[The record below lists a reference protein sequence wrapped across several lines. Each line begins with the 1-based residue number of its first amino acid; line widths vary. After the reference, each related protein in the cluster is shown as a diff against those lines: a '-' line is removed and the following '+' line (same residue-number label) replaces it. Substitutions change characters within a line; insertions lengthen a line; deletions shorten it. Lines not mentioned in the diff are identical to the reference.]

1 MSPLLFVSVAV
12 LVAEVAAQTQATVLV
27 TSVEVPRD
35 FNANSEVLFTT
46 AGVTSAPNIGLE
58 LRTSSTLAP
67 VRGGFIFAINP
78 IRFTGSAASLSV
90 NVQYRGTPIWDI
102 SQTRGGF
109 IPNWPTPGTL
119 TLRLVAPGSV
129 HDNLQ
134 LTCVFS
140 YPPGCTCGP
149 PGCSREMFATR
160 CAAPQ
165 SQYTC
170 TAPSI
175 KFDDP
180 ASVFNGCDKGF
191 AVEFR
196 PTKDAFVQSVFSVF
210 MRVMTTSIRSS
221 VPAATTSR
229 TAVELIA
236 TRAYLP
242 RTNATS
248 GSKWF
253 EIASTASPGLAFGFV
268 QSVFNATPELELG
281 GFVPATPTSNWP
293 PPPGSQLASVTVG
306 FDSPLYGVARRIAF
320 RANDTWFP
328 LATCDSSTRIT
339 YDFGQFDF
347 RFSASQLADFINT
360 PPCSAASARVRVALA
375 LEGDLAWSEKV
386 RMWPIL
392 LSRVRI
398 VVLLATGA
406 TTGTA
411 VLPGGNPFGVLPG
424 GLPPGAPP
432 AATSVTSTFVAGAV
446 SGGPAGWLSAYNAFH
461 AFQRRAQAGSA
472 NIAVALPD
480 NMFAVNQVF
489 VLRFSRFNMLAALG
503 LGGVRRFAVAV
514 DHAVLRTA
522 ALLQGSAGAAAFE
535 WRAVRL
541 VAVSGAVVAVAAN
554 SSLQLC
560 DGSQRAWPA
569 ELCRSSGRCLST
581 IEFSDWRSPSS
592 AADVVTIEPAWLR
605 ACEFAIEL
613 EFERKAND
621 GVGPLFDDSV
631 HGLGANGLLLALPS
645 GVGTG
650 PLVAVLGPLRVSVE
664 QAVTNAT
671 SVAKGVVVTSF
682 VSGQLT
688 AGGNVAINA
697 RLALAE
703 LNLTRGGAPAPR
715 ITGVLE
721 SVEPGRNPAAPVLAL
736 PQVPPPRVAP
746 PNDSAPRPL
755 LAFEVVANFSAELAE
770 LPVSGVVRLIEIE
783 LTQWMQCAV
792 PFDAVTRTR
801 RAFLKDRATVQ
812 AELCGVIVDK
822 ELVWTLADGRK
833 IVVPCLVTPPWPLAR
848 EQRVVFYEPAAPTMI
863 RPGDLYLNGASLA
876 VRSEL
881 LQPHRLPQGSPAPG
895 ATMGVRVRVHFEDV
909 GVVQNVPSGCSL
921 RSRRD
926 GTALLELPS
935 TSLPAAALMS
945 MWVRPFGTR
954 LAARPNL
961 LLTFATPVVRGAVP
975 HGFRLQLRDNAL
987 ELLELRPDGAAVA
1000 PTNSTTAA
1008 VDEAEAATA
1017 TDIAVSF
1024 ALLLSLPMTPAQVA
1038 ALQSGAYVHATL
1050 LWDAKQVCVLV
1061 GVSVGESARCVPGTL
1076 AAAGRT
1082 GALSLGGQR
1091 SLAGSPTEIDNFLVS
1106 RGDTSTQRRSRPWY
1120 DPADPL
1126 LALVM
1131 TFQPRDGTS
1140 ECTCGSNVD
1149 VAADVNNGVGA
1160 MLLSSP
1166 DCNRADCSKAPLL
1179 EVPGAFDGTVSQ
1191 LAGDA
1196 SAAQLAAHATRLCN
1210 ASVDAVPL
1218 PKLSHM
1224 YRVRGN
1230 GTLITASTCRNAVQD
1245 TRLFVFRASLCGMFA
1260 DTSDRSKCVASND
1273 DSLRGPRGCPNGGA
1287 EVTWRAEAGVEY
1299 LVVVATPFELPSAQ
1313 QPRSF
1318 TLDVESC
1325 AVPRC
1330 ASLPSCIPCN
1340 HLVGVGAPHR
1350 IDIRDAGMSRNL
1362 AIESRCV
1369 GLECEA
1375 SSSLRLRVAVHSSL
1389 TAQPAAALAG
1399 APLTFQR
1406 GNARVTLTPIA
1417 VLPAVYVE
1425 PDFNSTLGND
1435 NELFLAQADRNGARS
1450 RAEAQLQFYCA
1461 NPLPLRYRIVLWD
1474 RALGSELLVTNVT
1487 CEATSDGVAA
1497 GSAPV
1502 VTLKNA
1508 PCQRKLY
1515 EVARIRC
1522 NARALPVVNET
1533 DAQGRAVAVCRPDL
1547 ELAGVRAAVEA
1558 DAAQSD
1564 ALRRLVEDALALNQP
1579 AVDCNVPPIPSTV
1592 LNCSSAALQNLTAK
1606 GLRDQLGAAI
1616 SSRFTGSD
1624 AARAESAESLRAT
1637 RDAARCEA
1645 KQREQEARDKVALA
1659 LAKDDCWDCRTGP
1672 GVVVE
1677 LLPEFGDETLCFV
1690 QQRRVT
1696 ALQARVTIELDG
1708 TVVFNNV
1715 TVPITQLGIG
1725 AGADAFRALFDVA
1738 DPPADAI
1745 LRRGVGSSNF
1755 DLELDLATAPADW
1768 VPFADGN
1775 GREWA
1780 NDTCVRVPTSLESAS
1795 TAEGLRPFAKTRAA
1809 AWTRLKDA
1817 DKRAYLAAQQSALG
1831 ALVGDATKQ
1840 FASAA
1845 ISQTGTGVPI
1855 GVAGVWQHLSEGGAA
1870 TQRLT
1875 RLAFSSRGSLVG
1887 GLAPRGKVDE
1897 SSVTAQIR
1905 VDVSS
1910 DPVYDTVAIALQGQL
1925 FNVFNN
1931 SGEAYTF
1938 EVHCREANGLLLA
1951 SWDVLQRV
1959 NETFRLESTLY
1970 FVADAATRNSS
1981 DTFQRYTT
1989 SYTIEIRDSTSLFAV
2004 LPSVNQTELSL
2015 YEAEQEKRADEL
2027 DARLL
2032 PLIYFF
2038 GAGPAAALLV
2048 FIAGAVLQKLRPVT
2062 DDDLYPRHIW
2072 VIVLYVAVR
2081 IVRSILLTT
2090 TAFRIIMGIALREP
2104 LATLE
2109 QLPIWV
2115 DSMSN
2120 KSSEITNLANAA
2132 LNSELDRQSLTFA
2145 AQQSRCKT
2153 LLDQITLDA
2162 RDGRLAIELK
2172 HATEKDARN
2181 IAALQ
2186 TQIAEARTRELMSMS
2201 DAMLE
2206 YERAQTLCW
2215 KTWSAQLFNAS
2226 FNYEAQFKARVNA
2239 NLRGVNANLAG
2250 VNAKFKTFRAD
2261 YEAFGARSL
2270 KMAGDAQALFD
2281 SFRSFARTVDD
2292 IDFLN
2297 IGPNPRGLI
2306 DPPDFIDGPLFDF
2319 ADLSVPN
2326 ASAWQVDLSLPD
2338 CHCDDPPP
2346 PPPGF
2351 VTNDTQ
2357 AVRNYT
2363 AFAPEEV
2370 TDDEATSSAVPIP
2383 SISLRSFVSLP
2394 VLVDLFGWLPDF
2406 GFLAGLLA
2414 VVDILLIVFTHIRTI
2429 QGVAM
2434 LVRGHLFDDEILRDE
2449 ALGARFARAC
2459 GCACGAAL
2467 IGCLMRAVDCCEVAM
2482 RRYRAVLIKTLQVV
2496 FNALLGMVAL
2506 ALFALGM
2513 YILAEAASAIITVQA
2528 LDGLGVIGAIVSP
2541 VTSALGSA
2549 NVKAIENAR
2558 VINKQTLLSARNAYN
2573 QALFE
2578 IARTTNDFNDAQLR
2592 DIDSFNAEYCQLF
2605 GTLKALQ
2612 KMPAP
2617 CTNQVTQTIAT
2628 VVLEECPFFEEIVP
2642 RLYADV
2648 SRNEFRALVIATIEP
2663 FVSALRVLVLDCIWF
2678 FAYVVIAIASTVI
2691 LGTVL
2696 YYLLVAVYMIRRRKR
2711 VVFENER
2718 ALVSKYTTRK
2728 DNKHVHHDDRG
2739 DRVLVARVSKKK
2751 SIHHNREMQTVRE
2764 DAPPDQAPPHEN
2776 ESHANAPVH
2785 ESLPGGTIKAGS
2797 HVESV
2802 MQRLP
2807 SSFGRSPSQ
2816 RSQRR
2821 SRRAT
2826 VAGASDV
2833 AGAIPP
2839 PLAPRSS
2846 SSRRKVYAASVSLPP
2861 PPPPA
2866 PVSAFLHAPNPSAP
2880 APTD

>member
-1 MSPLLFVSVAV
+1 
-12 LVAEVAAQTQATVLV
+12 
-27 TSVEVPRD
+27 
-35 FNANSEVLFTT
+35 
-46 AGVTSAPNIGLE
+46 
-58 LRTSSTLAP
+58 
-67 VRGGFIFAINP
+67 
-78 IRFTGSAASLSV
+78 
-90 NVQYRGTPIWDI
+90 
-102 SQTRGGF
+102 
-109 IPNWPTPGTL
+109 
-119 TLRLVAPGSV
+119 
-129 HDNLQ
+129 
-134 LTCVFS
+134 
-140 YPPGCTCGP
+140 
-149 PGCSREMFATR
+149 MFATR

-2015 YEAEQEKRADEL
+2015 YEAEQEKRSGEI

-2032 PLIYFF
+2032 PLVYFF

-2048 FIAGAVLQKLRPVT
+2048 FIAGAVLQKLRPIT

-2072 VIVLYVAVR
+2072 VIVLYVALRV
-2081 IVRSILLTT
+2081 VRSILLTT
-2090 TAFRIIMGIALREP
+2090 TAFRIIMTSVLSEP

-2109 QLPIWV
+2109 QLPVWV

-2120 KSSEITNLANAA
+2120 KSAEITNLANGA
-2132 LNSELDRQSLTFA
+2132 LNREIERQSDFFTT
-2145 AQQSRCKT
+2145 QQAKCNA
-2153 LLDQITLDA
+2153 LLDEITAAA
-2162 RDGRLAIELK
+2162 RLRRLNIQRL
-2172 HATEKDARN
+2172 HANEKEGRN
-2181 IAALQ
+2181 IVGMQ
-2186 TQIAEARTRELMSMS
+2186 TQIADYRTEELKMMSASMVEAEQKKTF
-2201 DAMLE
+2201 
-2206 YERAQTLCW
+2206 CW
-2215 KTWSAQLFNAS
+2215 KKWSADLFDTS
-2226 FNYEAQFKARVNA
+2226 LKYEGDFKAN
-2239 NLRGVNANLAG
+2239 
-2250 VNAKFKTFRAD
+2250 VNAKIQGINVDTELLERKMDDFKKK
-2261 YEAFGARSL
+2261 Y
-2270 KMAGDAQALFD
+2270 DA
-2281 SFRSFARTVDD
+2281 
-2292 IDFLN
+2292 
-2297 IGPNPRGLI
+2297 
-2306 DPPDFIDGPLFDF
+2306 F
-2319 ADLSVPN
+2319 ADKAEKAYDKSVRVFNQAVSLAKAVDKIDIFDVFPGPGSFNAPDPFGKGPPFEFKKPN
-2326 ASAWQVDLSLPD
+2326 IPPASEWMIDLKLPQ
-2338 CHCDDPPP
+2338 CPCDPPP
-2346 PPPGF
+2346 PAPPPF
-2351 VTNDTQ
+2351 VVNNTQ
-2357 AVRNYT
+2357 AQRNYT
-2363 AFAPEEV
+2363 QFAPKPEQ
-2370 TDDEATSSAVPIP
+2370 DEKAKASAVPIP
-2383 SISLRSFVSLP
+2383 SVSLRSFVSLP
-2394 VLVDLFGWLPDF
+2394 VLIDLFGWLPNF
-2406 GFLAGLLA
+2406 GWLQNLLFIID
-2414 VVDILLIVFTHIRTI
+2414 VLILLYTHVRTI
-2429 QGVAM
+2429 RGVAS
-2434 LVRGHLFDDEILRDE
+2434 LVVGHIQDDEIVQDA
-2449 ALGARFARAC
+2449 ALGVRLMKAC

-2467 IGCLMRAVDCCEVAM
+2467 VGLCLRCTDLCEVCLRKHRQILVQA
-2482 RRYRAVLIKTLQVV
+2482 AQVMSK
-2496 FNALLGMVAL
+2496 ALLGMLLLAGFAVA
-2506 ALFALGM
+2506 M
-2513 YILAEAASAIITVQA
+2513 YFLSEFASAIITVQA
-2528 LDGLGVIGAIVSP
+2528 LDGLGIIGAIVSP

-2558 VINKQTLLSARNAYN
+2558 VINSQTLVSAKNSYDQAIFDLAVLTDDFNLDQERDL
-2573 QALFE
+2573 ALF
-2578 IARTTNDFNDAQLR
+2578 ND
-2592 DIDSFNAEYCQLF
+2592 EYCSLF
-2605 GTLKALQ
+2605 STLRRYQ
-2612 KMPAP
+2612 KLDTT
-2617 CTNQVTQTIAT
+2617 CTNRVQQTLASMSIEPC
-2628 VVLEECPFFEEIVP
+2628 VHWQEVVP

-2648 SRNEFRALVIATIEP
+2648 DRGAYRLLIMTTIDP
-2663 FVSALRVLVLDCIWF
+2663 FVTALRTLVLDCIWF
-2678 FAYVVIAIASTVI
+2678 IAYVVIAVASALI
-2691 LGTVL
+2691 LGTAM
-2696 YYLLVAVYMIRRRKR
+2696 YFLLVLVRMIRVRKR
-2711 VVFENER
+2711 VIFESDR
-2718 ALVSKYTTRK
+2718 ALKAKYTTRK
-2728 DNKHVHHDDRG
+2728 GADERRDGDGDGDKLTIVISPDRKTRASVASVHTDD
-2739 DRVLVARVSKKK
+2739 
-2751 SIHHNREMQTVRE
+2751 
-2764 DAPPDQAPPHEN
+2764 
-2776 ESHANAPVH
+2776 SHP
-2785 ESLPGGTIKAGS
+2785 ELPGGVTKAGN
-2797 HVESV
+2797 HNESV

-2807 SSFGRSPSQ
+2807 STFGPLDDGVDESSASRLSHSQSRRSTRKSRRGAAAGQPLPSKKKSVRFPPEMESARPMSGTFAPVKLEDAAVLPGNQ
-2816 RSQRR
+2816 IKAGDRAETAMQKLPDFSLQQRQSRRSQRK

-2826 VAGASDV
+2826 APSAPGLFGSLPPTLAPGRAAAETMRSPLPSAPLPPTLAPGRDTLRS
-2833 AGAIPP
+2833 PP
-2839 PLAPRSS
+2839 PTAPPPS
-2846 SSRRKVYAASVSLPP
+2846 AATTTALPP
-2861 PPPPA
+2861 PPPPSSSSDIYQSI
-2866 PVSAFLHAPNPSAP
+2866 SAVGVVNRAQPGGGAATTP
-2880 APTD
+2880 ARLPPPPPTTE